1 MGFENVPRCQHIKIN
16 GTQCK
21 CPALRRRRLCYFHR
35 RFLEQRA
42 RIAADQ
48 FAQRP
53 FETPVLEDANSV
65 QMALM
70 QVMQMIAM
78 RRIERKDAGMLL
90 YALQTAA
97 VNMRAT
103 KFETYKATDVVID
116 RSTVRWT
123 QIDGP
128 QWAEEDF
135 EQEEELEDNEQDG
148 DDVDHESERE
158 GEGETETAE
167 AKDKDRDRDRDKDA
181 ESPAAAVPPP
191 KKPPQSAP
199 APSFQL
205 PLAREGESALETL
218 KRIMAATEKYPR
230 SG

>member
-42 RIAADQ
+42 RIAADL

-103 KFETYKATDVVID
+103 KFEVYKATDVVID

-123 QIDGP
+123 QLDGP

-135 EQEEELEDNEQDG
+135 EQDEETDDIEQDG
-148 DDVDHESERE
+148 VEEDGDEEDRESDE
-158 GEGETETAE
+158 GVEEQTELEAAETKEGG
-167 AKDKDRDRDRDKDA
+167 
-181 ESPAAAVPPP
+181 SAAALPPP
-191 KKPPQSAP
+191 KKPLQSVLA
-199 APSFQL
+199 SLQL
-205 PLAREGESALETL
+205 PLAREGESALQTL
-218 KRIMAATEKYPR
+218 KRIMAATEKHPR

>member
-135 EQEEELEDNEQDG
+135 EQDEELEYNVEDG
-148 DDVDHESERE
+148 GEEDQESVRQAE
-158 GEGETETAE
+158 GDTEVETAD
-167 AKDKDRDRDRDKDA
+167 AKNKDA
-181 ESPAAAVPPP
+181 ESPAAALPPP

>member
-1 MGFENVPRCQHIKIN
+1 MGFENVPRCQHIKID

-21 CPALRRRRLCYFHR
+21 CPALRRRRFCYFHR
-35 RFLEQRA
+35 RVQEQRA

-53 FETPVLEDANSV
+53 FETPVLEDANAV

-78 RRIERKDAGMLL
+78 RRIEGKDAGLLL

-103 KFETYKATDVVID
+103 KFEVYKATDVVID

-123 QIDGP
+123 QLDGP

-135 EQEEELEDNEQDG
+135 EQDEETDDIEQDG
-148 DDVDHESERE
+148 IEEDGDEEDQQSERE
-158 GEGETETAE
+158 AEGETRVE
-167 AKDKDRDRDRDKDA
+167 AAKTKDKGRDAD
-181 ESPAAAVPPP
+181 SSAAAQVPP
-191 KKPPQSAP
+191 KKPPQSVP
-199 APSFQL
+199 GSFQL
-205 PLAREGESALETL
+205 PVAREGESALQTL
-218 KRIMAATEKYPR
+218 KRIMSATEKHPR